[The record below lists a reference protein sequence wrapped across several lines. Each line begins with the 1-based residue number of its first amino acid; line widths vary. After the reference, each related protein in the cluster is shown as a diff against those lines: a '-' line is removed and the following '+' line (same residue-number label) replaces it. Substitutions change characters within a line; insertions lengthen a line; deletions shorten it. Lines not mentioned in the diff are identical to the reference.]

1 MSHTVERVLVK
12 MEEQEEDEGNTE
24 VSRKRK
30 KGSSLLLHSLQT
42 CNGGLISK
50 HVMYFTPTDGDRG
63 GGG

>member
-1 MSHTVERVLVK
+1 M
-12 MEEQEEDEGNTE
+12 
-24 VSRKRK
+24 RKRRRK
-30 KGSSLLLHSLQT
+30 KKEDLSLLLHSLLT